1 LQFLSQSNKRVC
13 FPDWAG
19 QISAKI
25 NSRKE
30 SALGAKKIKPVKKL
44 QKKLVLP
51 PDTAF
56 AQVKKWADK
65 NYAIVFG
72 ACAAILLAV
81 ISVWGFSA
89 HDRSK
94 QAQAQSD
101 YGTLVSR
108 LPAEGKESPA
118 DWEMVIPDLR
128 RFISEHSGT
137 APALDA
143 RIELAKAF
151 FETKRYGD
159 AIKTGEEALNLAQA
173 GHSLRPLI
181 MYQLGYAY
189 ESAGKPDEAA
199 NEWTSL
205 KQVGMQDLEREAD
218 WNLGRI
224 LEGKKEFA
232 RAAEMYQLASQAA
245 GDYPPAALIDQ
256 QMARV
261 KAGE

>member
-1 LQFLSQSNKRVC
+1 M
-13 FPDWAG
+13 
-19 QISAKI
+19 
-25 NSRKE
+25 KE
-30 SALGAKKIKPVKKL
+30 SALGAKKAKPVKKL

-51 PDTAF
+51 SDTPF
-56 AQVKKWADK
+56 GQVKKWADK

-72 ACAAILLAV
+72 ACAAIMLTV

-94 QAQAQSD
+94 QVRAQSD
-101 YGTLVSR
+101 YGALVSR
-108 LPAEGKESPA
+108 LPAEGKRSPA
-118 DWEMVIPDLR
+118 DWENLIPDLQK
-128 RFISEHSGT
+128 FISEHRDT
-137 APALDA
+137 APALNA

-159 AIKTGEEALNLAQA
+159 AIKTGEAALNLAPA
-173 GHSLRPLI
+173 GNSLRPLI

-199 NEWTSL
+199 NEWNSL
-205 KQVGMQDLEREAD
+205 KQLGIQDLEREAD

-224 LEGKKEFA
+224 FEGKKEFA
-232 RAAEMYQLASQAA
+232 RAAEMYQLASQAP
-245 GDYPPAALIDQ
+245 GDYPPAVLIDQ
-256 QMARV
+256 QIARV